1 MISPITGVCKTADLQ
16 FVMAAHGKQLVS
28 VSATGAVSFDWAAI
42 ESAAEKINEG
52 GAMARIL
59 MAAYDLGYSDAR

>member
-28 VSATGAVSFDWAAI
+28 VSSTGTVSFDWPAI
-42 ESAAEKINEG
+42 EAAAEKINEG

-59 MAAYDLGYSDAR
+59 IAAYDLGMSDAS